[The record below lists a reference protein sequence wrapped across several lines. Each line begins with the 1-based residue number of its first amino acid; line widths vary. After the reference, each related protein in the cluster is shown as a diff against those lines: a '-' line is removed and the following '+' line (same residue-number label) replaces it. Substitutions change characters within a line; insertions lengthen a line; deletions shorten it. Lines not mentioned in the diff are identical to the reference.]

1 MRPLRLS
8 AAWALP
14 LDRPPICGAAVLLG
28 ADGRIVAVGPEAEVP
43 RPADAEPIGCG
54 SAILLPGLVNAH
66 THLELEG
73 FEGRALPPDAPFRE
87 WILAVRRLKE
97 ARAPSEYL
105 EAARDGIRACWAA
118 GVTTVADTGDSGAVV
133 QALSEVGGSGIAY
146 HEVFGP
152 HPRQAEESFG
162 GLVSRLRA
170 LAPLATGRVRL
181 GVSPHAP
188 YTVSGP
194 LYARVAAL
202 AAAEALPLA
211 VHVAESREESEFVSR
226 GEGPFAEAWTARGIP
241 LLDDP
246 SHCPPPTTHSSPVG
260 WLDAHGVLG
269 PATLCIHAV
278 QVTAADIA
286 LLAARGAAI
295 AHCPLSNARHRH
307 GLAPLAR
314 LRRAGLRVGL
324 GTDSTA
330 SVGRLDLFA
339 EARAARAGAGIG
351 ATEALALATIEGA
364 HALGLEGGIGTLA
377 PGKWGDVIAVRAG
390 PGSAEPGPGTGAE
403 ALAEAVLSAG
413 AAAVT
418 LTVLGGRVVHRA
430 AVPTGAA

>member
-14 LDRPPICGAAVLLG
+14 LDRPPIRGASVLLG
-28 ADGRIVAVGPEAEVP
+28 TDGRIVAVGPEAEVP
-43 RPADAEPIGCG
+43 SPADAEPIGCG
-54 SAILLPGLVNAH
+54 AAILLPGLVNAH

-73 FEGRALPPDAPFRE
+73 LEGRAPPPDAPFRE
-87 WILAVRRLKE
+87 WILAIRRLKE
-97 ARAPSEYL
+97 ARAPAEYL
-105 EAARDGIRACWAA
+105 EAARGGVRACWAA

-133 QALSEVGGSGIAY
+133 QALAELGGSGIVY

-152 HPRQAEESFG
+152 HPGQVEESFG
-162 GLVSRLRA
+162 GLVSQLAA

-202 AAAEALPLA
+202 AASESMPLA

-241 LLDDP
+241 PLDHP
-246 SHCPPPTTHSSPVG
+246 SHCPPPTTHCSPVG

-286 LLAARGAAI
+286 LLAARAAAI

-307 GLAPLAR
+307 GSAPLAR
-314 LRRAGLRVGL
+314 LLGAGLRIGL

-351 ATEALALATIEGA
+351 ATEALALATHDGA
-364 HALGLEGGIGTLA
+364 RALGLDGEIGTLT
-377 PGKWGDVIAVRAG
+377 PGKWGDVIAVHAARGA
-390 PGSAEPGPGTGAE
+390 ADPGPGTTAE
-403 ALAEAVLSAG
+403 ALAEAVLGAG
-413 AAAVT
+413 TVAVT